1 MGALSGYRV
10 LDLSILVQGPQAA
23 AMLHDLGA
31 EVTKIE
37 LPEVGDLGRWLTV
50 AIDDDRSP
58 YVEANNRGKRSV
70 TLDLRTAGGKRALMR
85 LVEAVDS
92 LIHNFVPGTVE
103 EWGIDYDA
111 LKKINPS
118 LIYAAGSTFGPEGP
132 NSQREGA
139 DMVGQAEGGIV
150 SVTGHDDGHPTIV
163 GAVIGDHFGA
173 QNLITGILAAL
184 VHRERTGVGQRIDV
198 SLVGSA
204 IFAQSS
210 EMTYTMLSGKSPGRP
225 NNNHPIL
232 RGLVHRCP
240 TSDGYIYLLGIPEHL
255 WNDFALCLDREDLVD
270 DPRFAT
276 LVPALEDVETLRT
289 IIDDVFPSRTTEE
302 WEQRLRSAG
311 QRYGRVKTYEE
322 VVSDDTNLANGY
334 IVQVE
339 HPTYGSIS
347 VVGNPI
353 GMSETPTRVGVVAP
367 ELGEHTEEVL
377 LEAGFTWEEIDQMRT
392 DGAY

>member
-1 MGALSGYRV
+1 MVALSGYRV

-85 LVEAVDS
+85 LVEAVDI

-184 VHRERTGVGQRIDV
+184 VHRERTGVGQRVDV

-276 LVPALEDVETLRT
+276 LVPALEDVETLRA

-339 HPTYGSIS
+339 HPSYGSIS
-347 VVGNPI
+347 VVGNPVR
-353 GMSETPTRVGVVAP
+353 MSETPTRVGVVAP

>member
-1 MGALSGYRV
+1 
-10 LDLSILVQGPQAA
+10 
-23 AMLHDLGA
+23 MLHDLGA

-85 LVEAVDS
+85 LVEAVDI

-184 VHRERTGVGQRIDV
+184 VHRERTGVGQRVDV

-276 LVPALEDVETLRT
+276 LVPALEDVETLRA

>member
-85 LVEAVDS
+85 LVEAVDI

-118 LIYAAGSTFGPEGP
+118 LIYAAGSTFGPQGP

-184 VHRERTGVGQRIDV
+184 VHRERTGVGQRVDV

-276 LVPALEDVETLRT
+276 LVPALEDVETLRA

>member
-85 LVEAVDS
+85 LVEAVDI

-184 VHRERTGVGQRIDV
+184 VHRERTGVGQHIDV

>member
-85 LVEAVDS
+85 LVEAVDI

-276 LVPALEDVETLRT
+276 LVPALEDVETLRA

-339 HPTYGSIS
+339 HPSYGSIS
-347 VVGNPI
+347 VVGNPVR
-353 GMSETPTRVGVVAP
+353 MSETPTRVGVVAP

-377 LEAGFTWEEIDQMRT
+377 LEAGFSWEEIDQMRT

>member
-1 MGALSGYRV
+1 VGALSGYRV

-58 YVEANNRGKRSV
+58 YVEANNRGKRSA

-85 LVEAVDS
+85 LVEAVDI

-322 VVSDDTNLANGY
+322 VVSDNTNLANGY

>member
-85 LVEAVDS
+85 LVEAVDI

-184 VHRERTGVGQRIDV
+184 VHRERTGVGQRVDV

-276 LVPALEDVETLRT
+276 LVPALEDVETLRA

-377 LEAGFTWEEIDQMRT
+377 LEAGFSWEEIDQMRT

>member
-58 YVEANNRGKRSV
+58 YVEANNRGKRAG

-85 LVEAVDS
+85 LVEAVDI

-377 LEAGFTWEEIDQMRT
+377 LEAGFSWEEIDQMRT

>member
-70 TLDLRTAGGKRALMR
+70 TLDLRTVGGKRALMR
-85 LVEAVDS
+85 LVETVDI

-184 VHRERTGVGQRIDV
+184 VHRERTGVGQRVDV

-276 LVPALEDVETLRT
+276 LVPALEDVETLRA

-339 HPTYGSIS
+339 HPSYGSIS

-377 LEAGFTWEEIDQMRT
+377 LEAGFSWEEIDQMRT

>member
-1 MGALSGYRV
+1 
-10 LDLSILVQGPQAA
+10 
-23 AMLHDLGA
+23 MLHDLGA

-85 LVEAVDS
+85 LVEAVDI

-184 VHRERTGVGQRIDV
+184 VHRERTGVGQCVDV

-377 LEAGFTWEEIDQMRT
+377 LEAGFSWEEIDQMRT

>member
-85 LVEAVDS
+85 LVEAVDI

-367 ELGEHTEEVL
+367 ELGL
-377 LEAGFTWEEIDQMRT
+377 SLIPI
-392 DGAY
+392 

>member
-85 LVEAVDS
+85 LVEAVDI

-173 QNLITGILAAL
+173 QNIITGILAAL
-184 VHRERTGVGQRIDV
+184 VHRERTGVGQRVDV

-339 HPTYGSIS
+339 HPSYGSIS
-347 VVGNPI
+347 VVGNPVR
-353 GMSETPTRVGVVAP
+353 MSETPTRVGVVAP

-377 LEAGFTWEEIDQMRT
+377 LEAGFSWEEIDQMRT

>member
-85 LVEAVDS
+85 LVEAVDI

-276 LVPALEDVETLRT
+276 LVPALEDVETLRA

-347 VVGNPI
+347 VVGNPVR
-353 GMSETPTRVGVVAP
+353 MSETPTRVGVVAP

-377 LEAGFTWEEIDQMRT
+377 LEAGFSWEEIDQMRT

>member
-58 YVEANNRGKRSV
+58 YVEANNRGKRPV

-85 LVEAVDS
+85 LVEAVDI

-311 QRYGRVKTYEE
+311 QRYGRGKTYEE

>member
-85 LVEAVDS
+85 LVEAVDI

-184 VHRERTGVGQRIDV
+184 VHRERTGVGQRVDV

>member
-85 LVEAVDS
+85 LVEAVDI

-184 VHRERTGVGQRIDV
+184 VHRERTGVGQRVDV

-276 LVPALEDVETLRT
+276 LVPALEDVEMLRT